1 MRLGRGDCG
10 RFESAIRKEWLVTN
24 GLGGFASGTVAGLN
38 TRRYHGLLV
47 AALRPPQQRTLT
59 VAKIDTRACYDDTR
73 YPLFTNEFGAGT
85 IDPHG
90 YRCIESFHLDHLI
103 PVWTWALADAR
114 LEQRIWMDHGHNTVR
129 LSFTLARATG
139 PVSLTATPLV
149 TWRDFH
155 GHTRDGGEVAID
167 PIAGGVAVRPAA
179 GAQPCRIVAD
189 RGAFRAHPDWY
200 WGFRHRME
208 AERGLDEAED
218 LFSPG
223 SFTCMLRPGETLTFS
238 CSLED
243 VAADGGRESLA
254 RERARQADLLRALPA
269 EEPAWIRH
277 LTLAADQFVVRRSL
291 ADGTG
296 PTGAVQAPAAEEG
309 NVAAGAAAGRTI
321 IAGYPWFG
329 DWGRDTMIAL
339 PGLTLTTGR
348 AAIAADIL
356 RTFRRYLDRGMLPN
370 RFPDGVDHGA
380 VVAEYNTVDATLWY
394 FHAVHQYL
402 LHTGDLALVAELFPA
417 LAEIVDWHRS
427 GARHAIRV
435 DADDGLLYAGEP
447 GVQLTWMDA
456 KVGDWVV
463 TPRIGKPVEVNA
475 LWHNALRVLADLA
488 HRLGAAEAC
497 ARYRAAA
504 EQAADSFRR
513 RFWYSAGGYLYDV
526 IDGPEGEPA
535 ADGRR
540 CDHRL
545 RPNQIFAVSLPFPL
559 LVDAQAK
566 AVVDVCGR
574 RLWTS
579 YGLRSL
585 APADPAYVGR
595 YSGGPAER
603 DAGYHRGTV
612 WGWLLGPFATAHYR
626 VYRDPAATRGIL
638 APLKDHL
645 ADAGLGTISEIFD
658 GDPPHLPCGC
668 VAQAWS
674 VAEVLRAWRQLPAAG
689 PAPAARVAE
698 PAARAATAK
707 EVTERETDC

>member
-1 MRLGRGDCG
+1 MSSTARHACDPSQTVRLGRGDCG
-10 RFESAIRKEWLVTN
+10 RFESAVRREWLVTN

-47 AALRPPQQRTLT
+47 AALSPPQQRTLA
-59 VAKIDTRACYDDTR
+59 VAKIDTRACYDGTG

-85 IDPHG
+85 VDPHG
-90 YRCIESFHLDHLI
+90 YRCIESFQLDHLI

-114 LEQRIWMDHGHNTVR
+114 LQQRIWMDHGHNTVR
-129 LSFTLARATG
+129 LSFTLARAAGT
-139 PVSLTATPLV
+139 VTLTATPLV
-149 TWRDFH
+149 AWRDFH
-155 GHTRDGGEVAID
+155 GHMRGGGEVATD
-167 PIAGGVAVRPAA
+167 PIAGGVAVRAEA
-179 GAQPCRIVAD
+179 GAPPCRIVAD
-189 RGAFRAHPDWY
+189 RGAFRPDPEWY
-200 WGFRHRME
+200 WEFRHRME
-208 AERGLDEAED
+208 AERGLDAAED

-223 SFTCMLRPGETLTFS
+223 TFTCALAPGETVTVT

-269 EEPAWIRH
+269 EEPAWVRH
-277 LTLAADQFVVRRSL
+277 LALAADQFVVRRSL
-291 ADGTG
+291 ADGPG
-296 PTGAVQAPAAEEG
+296 PTGPAG
-309 NVAAGAAAGRTI
+309 STI

-339 PGLTLTTGR
+339 PGLTLSTGR
-348 AAIAADIL
+348 AEIAADIL

-370 RFPDGVDHGA
+370 RFPDEIDPGA
-380 VVAEYNTVDATLWY
+380 AAPEYNTVDATLWY
-394 FHAVHQYL
+394 FHAVHEYL
-402 LHTGDLALVAELFPA
+402 RYSGDRALIEELFPS
-417 LAEIVDWHRS
+417 LEEIVDRHRR
-427 GARHAIRV
+427 GTRHAIRV

-456 KVGDWVV
+456 RVGDWVV

-475 LWHNALRVLADLA
+475 LWHNALRVMADLA
-488 HRLGAAEAC
+488 HRLGAAEDG

-513 RFWYSAGGYLYDV
+513 RFWYAAGGYLHDV

-559 LVDAQAK
+559 LADAQAK
-566 AVVDVCGR
+566 AVVDACAR

-585 APADPAYVGR
+585 APDDPDYIGR
-595 YSGGPAER
+595 YGGGPAER

-626 VYRDPAATRGIL
+626 VYRDPAAARGIL

-645 ADAGLGTISEIFD
+645 ADAGLGSISEIFD
-658 GDPPHLPCGC
+658 GDPPHLPGGC

-689 PAPAARVAE
+689 PAPAV
-698 PAARAATAK
+698 RAAQ
-707 EVTERETDC
+707 